1 MESRSLIQRSC
12 QIGLFRTGRGVTVA
26 QYYEHAR
33 LLNGTLGFIDLFWP
47 GMLLVGWKSAS
58 ATSSPAAGVSG
69 TFLKGSK
76 AS

>member
-1 MESRSLIQRSC
+1 MTAAR
-12 QIGLFRTGRGVTVA
+12 
-26 QYYEHAR
+26 YYGHAR

-58 ATSSPAAGVSG
+58 STSNPASGVSG